1 MGRLVTIAE
10 LAARSGTCESTWRKA
25 IAREEIPVIRIG
37 RAVRIA
43 EEVAERLIREGTA
56 RRTSGTPV
64 EAGAVA

>member
-10 LAARSGTCESTWRKA
+10 LAALSGTCESTCRKA

-43 EEVAERLIREGTA
+43 EEVAERLIREGTHA
-56 RRTSGTPV
+56 KEP
-64 EAGAVA
+64 AVHVA